1 MIRFPAF
8 FNRLKMDEMAQL
20 SAEERKRQAQARR
33 EAHDKERRE
42 YWEILIEGTRDGY
55 EKTRLLF
62 DQRQE
67 NLYRRLDD
75 IELSLRDEIRENART
90 TRIWLVSLNALIVI
104 LILLY
109 LWL

>member
-1 MIRFPAF
+1 
-8 FNRLKMDEMAQL
+8 MARL

-33 EAHDKERRE
+33 EAYEKERRD
-42 YWEILIEGTRDGY
+42 YWEILIEGTRDGH

-75 IELSLRDEIRENART
+75 LELNLRDEIREHART
-90 TRIWLVSLNALIVI
+90 TRVWLVSLNALVVI
-104 LILLY
+104 LILVF